1 MRQLTRLTSKLSAVV
16 CAAIFAAAV
25 PASAKEGE
33 TRSCSTTF
41 GGQTVCGD
49 YVIGF
54 TQQQYE
60 DALKKRAEEIRAE
73 EAEKRIQLQ
82 KLLEKQLDLTER
94 ATSAEKDGLRSQ
106 IAA

>member
-1 MRQLTRLTSKLSAVV
+1 MRQLTRLTSTLSAIV
-16 CAAIFAAAV
+16 CATLLAAV
-25 PASAKEGE
+25 VSASAKEGE

-73 EAEKRIQLQ
+73 EAEKRAS
-82 KLLEKQLDLTER
+82 LTAR
-94 ATSAEKDGLRSQ
+94 
-106 IAA
+106 